1 MATVYKGCNSGIA
14 HMREVKVVVR
24 EHRDVIAV
32 KAKALLAEHRRT
44 GDHKIRT
51 LMEDTD
57 GLVILEGRS
66 PLSVEFG
73 RQEYIRSGPD
83 GQQVYVGPMMGLH
96 ILGRAAG
103 L

>member
-1 MATVYKGCNSGIA
+1 MASVKAGTDAYVA
-14 HMREVKVVVR
+14 HMRGVKKGIR
-24 EHRDVIAV
+24 EERDVV
-32 KAKALLAEHRRT
+32 AKAARRILAEHRAS
-44 GDHKIRT
+44 GDHQILV

-73 RQEYIRSGPD
+73 RSEYIRIGPD
-83 GQQVYVGPMMGLH
+83 GQQVYVGPMEGLN

>member
-1 MATVYKGCNSGIA
+1 MASVKPGTDAYIA
-14 HMREVKVVVR
+14 HMRGVKKAVR
-24 EHRDVIAV
+24 EHRDVV
-32 KAKALLAEHRRT
+32 AKAARVLLGEHRDT
-44 GDHKIRT
+44 GDHTIRVA
-51 LMEDTD
+51 MEDTD

-73 RQEYIRSGPD
+73 RSAYTRSD
-83 GQQVYVGPMMGLH
+83 GRFVGPMEGLN